1 MENTMNPRTLL
12 VVLRA
17 SAAAMSAV
25 SAVLK
30 TTKKK

>member
-1 MENTMNPRTLL
+1 MNPRTLL

-17 SAAAMSAV
+17 SAAAITAV
-25 SAVLK
+25 NAVLK

>member
-1 MENTMNPRTLL
+1 MENAMNPRTLL

-17 SAAAMSAV
+17 SAAALTAIG
-25 SAVLK
+25 AVLK